1 MSYHLGGWTEK
12 QGEVLATN
20 LLENE
25 SPLPT
30 AILVGSDPMAIGVY
44 RALKQKIS
52 KLEKRLL

>member
-25 SPLPT
+25 SLFLLPFLSG
-30 AILVGSDPMAIGVY
+30 AIQWQLVSIGH
-44 RALKQKIS
+44 
-52 KLEKRLL
+52 

>member
-30 AILVGSDPMAIGVY
+30 AILVGSDQWQLVSIGH
-44 RALKQKIS
+44 
-52 KLEKRLL
+52 